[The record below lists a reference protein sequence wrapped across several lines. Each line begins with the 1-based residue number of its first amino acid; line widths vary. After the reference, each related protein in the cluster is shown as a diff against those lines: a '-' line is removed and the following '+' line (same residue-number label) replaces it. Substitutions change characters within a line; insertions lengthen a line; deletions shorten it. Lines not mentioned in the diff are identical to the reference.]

1 MSSPNQNPTIWDDK
15 LTIETPEQ
23 TSLEFPLAGV
33 GSRCMAMVLDTL
45 IQTGVILVL
54 VIAML
59 VLQTQ
64 FSDSLSGLG
73 AGGLWIQAIAYIA
86 LFALYYGY
94 FAFFEAIWNGQTPGK
109 RVAHLRVIQESGRPL
124 QVWQAIARNL
134 LRIVDQLPGFYAV
147 GMTSALISK
156 QNRRLGD
163 FVAKTVV
170 VHERPLAKISVGWAS
185 GPGGSATP
193 QMNPAVY
200 PNSTTGVNSTS
211 LAGAFLPP
219 SPSFPASSTVLGAG
233 RLGPE
238 EVRLIEAF
246 LERRDALDWDVRTKM
261 ARQITA
267 RVSERLGIDGA
278 KRAELGLY
286 SEELFLEAVA
296 RERSETRGR

>member
-45 IQTGVILVL
+45 IQVGVILVL
-54 VIAML
+54 VIVML

-64 FSDSLSGLG
+64 LADNATGMG
-73 AGGLWIQAIAYIA
+73 AGGLWVQAIAYLI

-124 QVWQAIARNL
+124 QVWQAIARNIM
-134 LRIVDQLPGFYAV
+134 RIVDQLPGFYAV

-170 VHERPLAKISVGWAS
+170 VHERPLSKISVGWATA
-185 GPGGSATP
+185 PGGVSSAQSRSTT
-193 QMNPAVY
+193 Y
-200 PNSTTGVNSTS
+200 PNANSGENSTS
-211 LAGAFLPP
+211 LAGAMLPP
-219 SPSFPASSTVLGAG
+219 NPSSAGSSSILGAG

-246 LERRDALDWDVRTKM
+246 LERRDSLDWDVRQKM
-261 ARQITA
+261 SRQITA
-267 RVSERLGIDGA
+267 RVSERLGIDPA
-278 KRAELGLY
+278 KRGELGLW

-296 RERSETRGR
+296 RERSETRSR

>member
-45 IQTGVILVL
+45 IQTGVIIVL

-59 VLQTQ
+59 VLQSQ
-64 FSDSLSGLG
+64 LGDSATGLG
-73 AGGLWIQAIAYIA
+73 LGGLWIQAIAYLI

-147 GMTSALISK
+147 GMTSALK
-156 QNRRLGD
+156 LKRLKD
-163 FVAKTVV
+163 DKNLWPPYYVAPVV
-170 VHERPLAKISVGWAS
+170 RKE
-185 GPGGSATP
+185 
-193 QMNPAVY
+193 
-200 PNSTTGVNSTS
+200 
-211 LAGAFLPP
+211 
-219 SPSFPASSTVLGAG
+219 
-233 RLGPE
+233 
-238 EVRLIEAF
+238 
-246 LERRDALDWDVRTKM
+246 ALDANPKIAEIANRISAMLDEATISAMNYKVDGEKMEPRDV
-261 ARQITA
+261 AA
-267 RVSERLGIDGA
+267 D
-278 KRAELGLY
+278 
-286 SEELFLEAVA
+286 FLKSKGVIK
-296 RERSETRGR
+296 

>member
-54 VIAML
+54 VIVML
-59 VLQTQ
+59 VFQTQ
-64 FSDSLSGLG
+64 LADNATGLG
-73 AGGLWIQAIAYIA
+73 AGGLWVQAIASLI

-124 QVWQAIARNL
+124 QVWQAIARNIM
-134 LRIVDQLPGFYAV
+134 RIVDQLPGFYAV

-170 VHERPLAKISVGWAS
+170 VHERPLSKIPVGWATA
-185 GPGGSATP
+185 PGGASSA
-193 QMNPAVY
+193 QLR
-200 PNSTTGVNSTS
+200 STTYANANSGENSTS
-211 LAGAFLPP
+211 LAGAMLPP
-219 SPSFPASSTVLGAG
+219 SPSSAGSSINLGAG

-246 LERRDALDWDVRTKM
+246 LERRDSLDWEVRQKM
-261 ARQITA
+261 SRQITA
-267 RVSERLGIDGA
+267 RVSERLGIDAA
-278 KRAELGLY
+278 KRGELGLW

-296 RERSETRGR
+296 RERSETRSR